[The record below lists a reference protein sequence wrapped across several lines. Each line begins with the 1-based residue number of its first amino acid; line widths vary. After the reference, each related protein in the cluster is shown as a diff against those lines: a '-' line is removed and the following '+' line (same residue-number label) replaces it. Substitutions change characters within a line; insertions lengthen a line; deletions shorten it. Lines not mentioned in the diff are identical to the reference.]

1 MIHSS
6 KSKNDIVLEN
16 RVTVTY
22 HRMNTFKKMFQ
33 DYQESYF
40 HSIYY
45 SLSPK
50 FNRDSVFKS
59 GEGAGR
65 SGSFFFFSHDRKWI
79 VKTMTKGELSLFLAR
94 LDSFASHFAENQ
106 DSFLAKIFGVF
117 TVNTK
122 HMNDVHIMLMEN
134 TMQLQEP
141 DDLRYIFDLKGS
153 RVDRYVSGATKTTT
167 TLKDNNFTQVVKI
180 VKGK

>member
-1 MIHSS
+1 MIAN
-6 KSKNDIVLEN
+6 K
-16 RVTVTY
+16 VTVTY

-33 DYQESYF
+33 DYQESFYT
-40 HSIYY
+40 SVYY

-79 VKTMTKGELSLFLAR
+79 VKTMTKPELNLLLKR
-94 LDSFASHFAENQ
+94 LDEFARHFQENP

-122 HMNDVHIMLMEN
+122 YMSDVHIMLMEN
-134 TMQLQEP
+134 TMQL
-141 DDLRYIFDLKGS
+141 
-153 RVDRYVSGATKTTT
+153 
-167 TLKDNNFTQVVKI
+167 
-180 VKGK
+180 